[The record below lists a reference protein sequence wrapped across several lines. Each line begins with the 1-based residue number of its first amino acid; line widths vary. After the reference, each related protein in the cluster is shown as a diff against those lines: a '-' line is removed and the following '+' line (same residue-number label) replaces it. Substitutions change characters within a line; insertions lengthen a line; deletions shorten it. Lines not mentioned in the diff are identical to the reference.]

1 MYGLHVCMCA
11 LCPPKKP
18 EEGVVPL
25 EAELQIVVSYY
36 VGAENWTP
44 VLCKSIQ
51 CSSQLRSL
59 YNLHIGI
66 LKKRGIEA
74 ASTVIES

>member
-36 VGAENWTP
+36 VGAEN
-44 VLCKSIQ
+44 
-51 CSSQLRSL
+51 
-59 YNLHIGI
+59 
-66 LKKRGIEA
+66 
-74 ASTVIES
+74 